1 MSMLVLGLVLFFLP
15 HSVSI
20 FNETW
25 RNQLVE
31 RIGEWPWKGIYSLV
45 AIAGFFLI
53 VLGYGEARQN
63 PTILYIPPIWLRHV
77 AMVLLIPVFVL
88 FIAAYM
94 PGRIKTAT
102 KHPILLAT
110 KLWAFAHLMTNGMLA
125 DVILFGSFL
134 IWAVA
139 DRISMKH
146 RTARIIPG
154 APAGKANDV
163 IVVVVGLGL
172 YVAFV
177 LWLHARWIGMPLI
190 L

>member
-1 MSMLVLGLVLFFLP
+1 MSMLVLGLVIFFIP

-20 FNETW
+20 FNSPW
-25 RNQLVE
+25 RDQMAE
-31 RIGEWPWKGIYSLV
+31 KIGEWPWKGVYSV
-45 AIAGFFLI
+45 VSIVGFMLI
-53 VLGYGEARQN
+53 IWGYAEARQS
-63 PTILYIPPIWLRHV
+63 PVILYIPPTWLRHV

-88 FIAAYM
+88 LLAAYM

-102 KHPILLAT
+102 RHPMLLAT
-110 KLWAFAHLMTNGMLA
+110 KIWALAHLLTNGMLA
-125 DVILFGSFL
+125 DVVLFGSFL

-154 APAGKANDV
+154 ALASKANDV
-163 IVVVVGLGL
+163 IAVVLGLGL
-172 YVAFV
+172 YAAFV
-177 LWLHARWIGMPLI
+177 FWLHTRLIGMPLI